1 MNNLTTTRTNAALAK
16 RLEYFAP
23 VANLHQD
30 SSGYTLE
37 VEMPGVSKQNVE
49 ITVEEGKL
57 ILGGHRAEA
66 EGSEVGR
73 SVHRERKAGDYR
85 RVFDLDPS
93 IDVSKISA
101 QMEQGLLTVHLP
113 QAEAAR
119 PRKITV
125 G

>member
-1 MNNLTTTRTNAALAK
+1 MSNLTTTRPNAALGK
-16 RLEYFAP
+16 RAEYFAP
-23 VANLHQD
+23 TANLHQD

-37 VEMPGVSKQNVE
+37 VEMPGVSKENVQ
-49 ITVEEGKL
+49 ITVEDGRL
-57 ILGGHRAEA
+57 ILAGHRAAGNEL
-66 EGSEVGR
+66 GR

-93 IDVSKISA
+93 IDVSKIGA
-101 QMEQGLLTVHLP
+101 QIEQGLLTVHLP
-113 QAEAAR
+113 KAEAAR

>member
-1 MNNLTTTRTNAALAK
+1 MNNLTTTRTNAALGK
-16 RLEYFAP
+16 RVEYFAP

-49 ITVEEGKL
+49 ISVEEGKL
-57 ILGGHRAEA
+57 ILGGHRV
-66 EGSEVGR
+66 EGNEGGR
-73 SVHRERKAGDYR
+73 SVHRERKDGDYR

-93 IDVSKISA
+93 IDVAKISA
-101 QMEQGLLTVHLP
+101 QMEQGLLTIHLP